1 MTVKTK
7 NKAIDTPFHIVDANN
22 TKPLI
27 GIKSCQDLN
36 IFTINTV
43 ESDHKN
49 TANYILKQYDDILK
63 GLGKA
68 DGEYTIKLSDDA
80 KPTIHPPRKV
90 PLTILPKLKETL
102 DRLEMAGVVSKLG
115 HPTEWVNSLVIVEKK
130 DGSLRLCLDPKD
142 LNKHILRDF
151 KMIASPEKISCILHD
166 KEYFTVVD
174 MRDCYWHIV
183 LDSKSS
189 ELCTFNTPFGR
200 YKFNKLPFDICCASD
215 AAQTMVEKVFGDI
228 PGVLVIHD
236 DLIIASIT
244 SDEHDKTLAKVFD
257 RAREQNIKFNK
268 KKIQF
273 KVSEVKYLG
282 HIIGKTGTQPDRE
295 NPEEDPENGSY
306 SRNANTKK

>member
-7 NKAIDTPFHIVDANN
+7 NKAIDTPFHIIDVNN

-43 ESDHKN
+43 ECNHKN
-49 TANYILKQYDDILK
+49 TINFMLKQYNDIFK
-63 GLGKA
+63 GPGKA

-90 PLTILPKLKETL
+90 LLIILPKLKETL
-102 DRLEMAGVVSKLG
+102 DRLEMADVVSKLD
-115 HPTEWVNSLVIVEKK
+115 HPTEWVNSPVIVEKK
-130 DGSLRLCLDPKD
+130 DSSLRLCLDPKD

-151 KMIASPEKISCILHD
+151 KTIPSPEEISCKLYN
-166 KEYFTVVD
+166 KEYFTVID

-200 YKFNKLPFDICCASD
+200 YKFNRLPFGIHCASD
-215 AAQTMVEKVFGDI
+215 AA
-228 PGVLVIHD
+228 
-236 DLIIASIT
+236 
-244 SDEHDKTLAKVFD
+244 
-257 RAREQNIKFNK
+257 
-268 KKIQF
+268 
-273 KVSEVKYLG
+273 
-282 HIIGKTGTQPDRE
+282 
-295 NPEEDPENGSY
+295 
-306 SRNANTKK
+306 

>member
-80 KPTIHPPRKV
+80 KPTVHPPRKV

-102 DRLEMAGVVSKLG
+102 DRLEMAGVVSKLD
-115 HPTEWVNSLVIVEKK
+115 HPTEWVN
-130 DGSLRLCLDPKD
+130 
-142 LNKHILRDF
+142 
-151 KMIASPEKISCILHD
+151 
-166 KEYFTVVD
+166 
-174 MRDCYWHIV
+174 
-183 LDSKSS
+183 
-189 ELCTFNTPFGR
+189 
-200 YKFNKLPFDICCASD
+200 
-215 AAQTMVEKVFGDI
+215 
-228 PGVLVIHD
+228 
-236 DLIIASIT
+236 
-244 SDEHDKTLAKVFD
+244 
-257 RAREQNIKFNK
+257 
-268 KKIQF
+268 
-273 KVSEVKYLG
+273 
-282 HIIGKTGTQPDRE
+282 
-295 NPEEDPENGSY
+295 
-306 SRNANTKK
+306 